1 MAGVFLRAGSTAC
14 TVSTHRTCVLIDTLQ
29 AGARYFGTTKATET
43 YKELD
48 ISADNDDS
56 VQIPDMEGRPVPASA
71 SDVLPWTPE
80 WTKWP
85 DYERVCIAQTQLYWD
100 TRQFTSC

>member
-1 MAGVFLRAGSTAC
+1 M
-14 TVSTHRTCVLIDTLQ
+14 LQ
-29 AGARYFGTTKATET
+29 AGAKYFGTTKATET

-48 ISADNDDS
+48 ISADHDDS

-71 SDVLPWTPE
+71 ADVLPWTPE

-85 DYERVCIAQTQLYWD
+85 DYERVTNIKT
-100 TRQFTSC
+100 